1 VRRRTIDGDGWRD
14 TSYWYDLDLEDEAH
28 LEEEGVVLSHNLAL
42 QYEGWFKVENYY
54 ASHYYAWFV
63 PPATTRYRFYV
74 QCDDDCAVKLG
85 TTPGSV
91 DDPTTILDVHSH
103 TDKRWAW
110 AEDGVSRVSEWYELT
125 EGEHYYLE
133 GEH

>member
-14 TSYWYDLDLEDEAH
+14 VNYWYDLDLDDPDALEDA
-28 LEEEGVVLSHNLAL
+28 GVTVEHTLAL
-42 QYEGWFKVENYY
+42 QYEGWYNKGSYHTN
-54 ASHYYAWFV
+54 HYYAWFV
-63 PPATTRYRFYV
+63 APATTRYRFYAV
-74 QCDDDCAVKLG
+74 CDDDCAVKLG
-85 TTPGSV
+85 LTPGSV
-91 DDPTTILDVHSH
+91 DDAETILDVH
-103 TDKRWAW
+103 TTAAKRWAW